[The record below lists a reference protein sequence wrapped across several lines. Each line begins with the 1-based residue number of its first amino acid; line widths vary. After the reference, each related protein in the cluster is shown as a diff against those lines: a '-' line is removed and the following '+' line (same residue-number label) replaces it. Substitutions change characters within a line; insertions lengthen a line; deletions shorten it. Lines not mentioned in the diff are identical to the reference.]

1 MFILKPD
8 DLRFDLTFA
17 AQRAFMLP
25 LVWFVFRVLND
36 VRVEGLENF
45 EAVDGESVI
54 LAPNHTSAWDSWVGT
69 VWALSARKRLVDR
82 SSYTCVLAAPENV
95 PTSPLKA
102 LTSLLGAI
110 PVDRE
115 RGVEQFAL
123 QDTVRIMREGKR
135 QVVLTVYPEGT
146 RSRDGRLRQR
156 GKAGIGWLVHETQA
170 PVVPIYHAGATRMP
184 GLGMNLRLRIGE
196 PLRFDA
202 YRDAPG
208 GSATYRA
215 ITEEIMTS
223 LRGMENE
230 VLSGRRGRRPLTAAQ
245 AARSAPPA
253 PGPPATPPPA
263 PGSPP
268 APIQQPVG
276 S

>member
-36 VRVEGLENF
+36 VRVEGLEHF
-45 EAVDGESVI
+45 EEVEGESII

-69 VWALSARKRLVDR
+69 VWALSARKRFVDR
-82 SSYTCVLAAPENV
+82 ESYTCVLAAPENV
-95 PTSPLKA
+95 PTPALKL

-135 QVVLTVYPEGT
+135 HVVLTVYPEGT

-156 GKAGIGWLVHETQA
+156 GKAGIGWLVHETNA
-170 PVVPIYHAGATRMP
+170 PVVPIYHHGATRMP
-184 GLGMNLRLRIGE
+184 GLGMNLRLKVGK
-196 PLRFDA
+196 PLRFDR
-202 YRDAPG
+202 YRDAAP
-208 GSATYRA
+208 GSATYR
-215 ITEEIMTS
+215 
-223 LRGMENE
+223 
-230 VLSGRRGRRPLTAAQ
+230 
-245 AARSAPPA
+245 
-253 PGPPATPPPA
+253 
-263 PGSPP
+263 
-268 APIQQPVG
+268 
-276 S
+276 

>member
-36 VRVEGLENF
+36 VRVEGLEHF
-45 EAVDGESVI
+45 EEVEGESII

-69 VWALSARKRLVDR
+69 VWALSARKRFVDR
-82 SSYTCVLAAPENV
+82 ESYTCVLAAPENV
-95 PTSPLKA
+95 PTPALKL

-135 QVVLTVYPEGT
+135 HVVLTVYPEGT

-156 GKAGIGWLVHETQA
+156 GKAGIGWLVHETNA
-170 PVVPIYHAGATRMP
+170 PVVPIYHHGATRMP
-184 GLGMNLRLRIGE
+184 GLGMNLRLKVGK
-196 PLRFDA
+196 PLRFDR
-202 YRDAPG
+202 YRDAAP
-208 GSATYRA
+208 GSATYRG

-223 LRGMENE
+223 LRGLEAD
-230 VLSGRRGRRPLTAAQ
+230 VLGARRARRARASAA
-245 AARSAPPA
+245 AAPRPPA
-253 PGPPATPPPA
+253 PVESAA
-263 PGSPP
+263 S
-268 APIQQPVG
+268 
-276 S
+276 

>member
-1 MFILKPD
+1 MFIIKPD
-8 DLRFDLTFA
+8 QLRFDLTFA

-36 VRVEGLENF
+36 VRVEGLEHF
-45 EAVDGESVI
+45 EEVEGESVI

-82 SSYTCVLAAPENV
+82 NSYTCVLAAPENV
-95 PTSPLKA
+95 PTPPLKA
-102 LTSLLGAI
+102 LTALLGAI

-156 GKAGIGWLVHETQA
+156 GKAGIGWLVHETRA

-184 GLGMNLRLRIGE
+184 GLGMNLRLRVGK

-202 YRDAPG
+202 YHDAPRAP
-208 GSATYRA
+208 ATYRA

-223 LRGMENE
+223 LRGMEAE
-230 VLSGRRGRRPLTAAQ
+230 VLAGRRGRRSLS
-245 AARSAPPA
+245 AARAARTPSTAPAPLPTPAAPIPTPPA
-253 PGPPATPPPA
+253 
-263 PGSPP
+263 
-268 APIQQPVG
+268 QQPVG
-276 S
+276 